1 MSDERNVTASFQKL
15 HLNIL
20 LPLELKCVSPAFIIG
35 FEHPCSNNCS
45 EECKKKFKKSSQ
57 LSQEGDAIKFSSQP
71 ISGLVPKEHNGPV
84 WQWKSRSINKLASST
99 RSRFP
104 GFSSN
109 LTLEEQAHLFY
120 IIGFRKDYLFHI
132 IGFLEADLFHMIR
145 FLEAHLFYITG
156 IFKIHLLHITVCLGL
171 VKQCN

>member
-1 MSDERNVTASFQKL
+1 MSDARNVTAFFHKL
-15 HLNIL
+15 HLNTI
-20 LPLELKCVSPAFIIG
+20 LPLELKYVSPAFIMG
-35 FEHPCSNNCS
+35 FWASLLELLFRRVR
-45 EECKKKFKKSSQ
+45 KKLKKSSH
-57 LSQEGDAIKFSSQP
+57 LSQKGDAIKFSSQP

-120 IIGFRKDYLFHI
+120 IIGFRKDHFFHI